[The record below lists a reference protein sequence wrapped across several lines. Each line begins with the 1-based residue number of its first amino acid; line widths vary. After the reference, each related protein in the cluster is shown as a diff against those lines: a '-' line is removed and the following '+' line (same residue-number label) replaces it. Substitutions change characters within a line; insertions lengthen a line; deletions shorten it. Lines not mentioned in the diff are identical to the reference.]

1 MALAM
6 PRKSSPD
13 FQISRQDTFL
23 SISFVWCKDRNMLR
37 KDALKRKSLFSIFV
51 YSDPSAKTPSSRRGG
66 WKSSVCVGSSR
77 LQIQGFRV
85 PGSGHGVQDSGVTA
99 LNLGCRVL
107 NVRIL
112 GFGFRVQGLG
122 FRVQGLGLKGIPV
135 ATIAKSDAMYV
146 SSAATINAIFWICH
160 QSSNVGFRVRW
171 FIVQGLG
178 FKVWGLRFGIQVLG
192 LRAQGLVLRAWGL
205 EFIFHG

>member
-122 FRVQGLGLKGIPV
+122 FRVQGLRF
-135 ATIAKSDAMYV
+135 T
-146 SSAATINAIFWICH
+146 
-160 QSSNVGFRVRW
+160 
-171 FIVQGLG
+171 VQGLG
-178 FKVWGLRFGIQVLG
+178 F
-192 LRAQGLVLRAWGL
+192 RAQGLRVYRWLLQPRVTRCTSARPRQ
-205 EFIFHG
+205 